1 MFAVCPEW
9 INRRYIVL
17 NSLYIRRFLLTE
29 TSCFG
34 QNFLPQVKDFAGRRK
49 VKNMINLIESKDNP
63 KVKNALK
70 IANDAAYRRKNG
82 VFFAATSKVVLD
94 IMDADFTH
102 QAVFVLEGEY
112 EKFAARLPD
121 KNVYLVSQPV
131 ADKLSEGK
139 TEDGMWGVFEM
150 KTADEDA
157 IFAADKLLVLQ
168 DVQDPNNMGAIMRT
182 ALGFGYDNVVVSAK
196 CADVYSRKV
205 IRTSMTA
212 SVKINVLKVADM
224 VAFTQKLNEK
234 GFTTVAACLDGAS
247 DLGTVKTSLPVALY
261 IGNEGQGLSD
271 DVIENCTIRLKIP
284 MSDRI
289 ESLNA
294 AVSAAVLMW
303 ELR

>member
-1 MFAVCPEW
+1 
-9 INRRYIVL
+9 
-17 NSLYIRRFLLTE
+17 
-29 TSCFG
+29 
-34 QNFLPQVKDFAGRRK
+34 
-49 VKNMINLIESKDNP
+49 MINFIESKDNP
-63 KVKNALK
+63 KIKNALK
-70 IANDAAYRRKNG
+70 IANDATYRRKNRL
-82 VFFAATSKVVLD
+82 FFAATSKVVLD
-94 IMDADFTH
+94 ILDADFVH
-102 QAVFVLEGEY
+102 MAVFVLADEY
-112 EKFAARLPD
+112 EKFSARLPE
-121 KNVYLVSQPV
+121 KNVYMVSQAV

-150 KTADEDA
+150 KDADENA

-182 ALGFGYDNVVVSAK
+182 ALGFGYENVVVSGK

-212 SVKINVLKVADM
+212 SVKLNVLKTNDM

-247 DLGTVKTSLPVALY
+247 DLGSVKTSLPVALY

-271 DVIENCTIRLKIP
+271 DVIENCRIRLKIP

>member
-1 MFAVCPEW
+1 
-9 INRRYIVL
+9 
-17 NSLYIRRFLLTE
+17 
-29 TSCFG
+29 
-34 QNFLPQVKDFAGRRK
+34 
-49 VKNMINLIESKDNP
+49 MINFIESKDNP
-63 KVKNALK
+63 KIKNALK
-70 IANDAAYRRKNG
+70 IANDATYRRKNRL
-82 VFFAATSKVVLD
+82 FFAATSKVVLD
-94 IMDADFTH
+94 ILDADFVH
-102 QAVFVLEGEY
+102 MAVFVLADEY
-112 EKFAARLPD
+112 EKFSARLPE
-121 KNVYLVSQPV
+121 KNLYSVSQAV

-150 KTADEDA
+150 KDADENA

-182 ALGFGYDNVVVSAK
+182 ALGFGYENVVVSGK

-212 SVKINVLKVADM
+212 SVKLNVLKTNDM

-247 DLGTVKTSLPVALY
+247 DLGSVKTSLPVALY

-271 DVIENCTIRLKIP
+271 DVIENCRIRLKIP

>member
-9 INRRYIVL
+9 RNRRYIVL
-17 NSLYIRRFLLTE
+17 NSLYIRQFLLTE

-70 IANDAAYRRKNG
+70 IANDASYRRKNG

-94 IMDADFTH
+94 IADAGFAH
-102 QAVFVLEGEY
+102 QAVFVLEDEY
-112 EKFAARLPD
+112 EKFADRLPE

-157 IFAADKLLVLQ
+157 IFTADKLLVLQ

-182 ALGFGYDNVVVSAK
+182 ALGFGYDNVVVSSK

-212 SVKINVLKVADM
+212 SVKVNVLKVADM

-234 GFTTVAACLDGAS
+234 GFTTVAACL
-247 DLGTVKTSLPVALY
+247 
-261 IGNEGQGLSD
+261 ECQ
-271 DVIENCTIRLKIP
+271 
-284 MSDRI
+284 
-289 ESLNA
+289 
-294 AVSAAVLMW
+294 
-303 ELR
+303 

>member
-1 MFAVCPEW
+1 
-9 INRRYIVL
+9 
-17 NSLYIRRFLLTE
+17 
-29 TSCFG
+29 
-34 QNFLPQVKDFAGRRK
+34 
-49 VKNMINLIESKDNP
+49 MINLIESKDNP

-70 IANDAAYRRKNG
+70 IANDASFRRKSRL
-82 VFFAATSKVVLD
+82 FFAATSKVVLD
-94 IMDADFTH
+94 ILDAGFAH
-102 QAVFVLEGEY
+102 QAVFVLNTEY
-112 EKFAARLPD
+112 EKSAHRLPEN
-121 KNVYLVSQPV
+121 NVYLVSQPV

-150 KTADEDA
+150 KDADEA
-157 IFAADKLLVLQ
+157 AVFSADKLLVLQ

-182 ALGFGYDNVVVSAK
+182 ALGFGYDNVVVSSR

-212 SVKINVLKVADM
+212 SVKLNVLKVADM
-224 VAFTQKLNEK
+224 VSFTEKLNEK

-261 IGNEGQGLSD
+261 IGNEGQGLAH
-271 DVIENCTIRLKIP
+271 DVIESCKIRLKIP